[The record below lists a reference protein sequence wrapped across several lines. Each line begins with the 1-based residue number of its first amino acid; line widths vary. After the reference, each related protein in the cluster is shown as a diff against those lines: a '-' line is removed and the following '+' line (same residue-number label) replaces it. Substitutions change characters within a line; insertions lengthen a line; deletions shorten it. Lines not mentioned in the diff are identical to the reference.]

1 MTTID
6 IHTHMI
12 SREWMDTLQKNG
24 GDDFYFKA
32 SPEGGDVLVE
42 NGTPS
47 YITIPE
53 MFDYSLRIRDMDKT
67 GIDISIVSLTS
78 PSA

>member
-6 IHTHMI
+6 IHTPMI

-24 GDDFYFKA
+24 GNDFYFKA
-32 SPEGGDVLVE
+32 ATEGGDVLME
-42 NGTPS
+42 NGTPN

-53 MFDYSLRIRDMDKT
+53 MFDYSLRIRGMDKT

-78 PSA
+78 S